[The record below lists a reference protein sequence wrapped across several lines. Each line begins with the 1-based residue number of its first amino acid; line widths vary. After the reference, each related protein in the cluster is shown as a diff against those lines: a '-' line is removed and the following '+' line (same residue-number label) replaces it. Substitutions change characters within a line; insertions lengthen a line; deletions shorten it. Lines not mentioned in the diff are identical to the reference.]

1 MSEEWGRL
9 NLNCAQCCG
18 AVEEEQFNS
27 IVIEQQS
34 AHMRQLS
41 GRGSIRKDSRPNSG
55 ATLDSA
61 RMNNSI
67 RVKGGARPASQHEGD
82 MSSIMNMSILSDSYV
97 TREFNQAFKFLQTK
111 AEKVNADDDAVDSN
125 LKRLLS
131 DMME

>member
-1 MSEEWGRL
+1 
-9 NLNCAQCCG
+9 
-18 AVEEEQFNS
+18 
-27 IVIEQQS
+27 
-34 AHMRQLS
+34 MRQLS

-67 RVKGGARPASQHEGD
+67 RVKGGARQASQHEGD

-97 TREFNQAFKFLQTK
+97 TRGVQSGVQVPQTK

>member
-1 MSEEWGRL
+1 
-9 NLNCAQCCG
+9 
-18 AVEEEQFNS
+18 
-27 IVIEQQS
+27 
-34 AHMRQLS
+34 
-41 GRGSIRKDSRPNSG
+41 
-55 ATLDSA
+55 
-61 RMNNSI
+61 MNNSI
-67 RVKGGARPASQHEGD
+67 RVKGGARQASQHEGD

>member
-1 MSEEWGRL
+1 
-9 NLNCAQCCG
+9 
-18 AVEEEQFNS
+18 
-27 IVIEQQS
+27 
-34 AHMRQLS
+34 
-41 GRGSIRKDSRPNSG
+41 
-55 ATLDSA
+55 
-61 RMNNSI
+61 
-67 RVKGGARPASQHEGD
+67 

>member
-1 MSEEWGRL
+1 
-9 NLNCAQCCG
+9 
-18 AVEEEQFNS
+18 
-27 IVIEQQS
+27 
-34 AHMRQLS
+34 
-41 GRGSIRKDSRPNSG
+41 
-55 ATLDSA
+55 
-61 RMNNSI
+61 MNNSI
-67 RVKGGARPASQHEGD
+67 RVKGGARQAPQHEGD